1 MRTRLL
7 VLGDLAQARA
17 LARVAAEESEP
28 ALGFDPDIVDRTL
41 VASTTEAH
49 PTCFVLEDRGRLVGF
64 VLCAIEGFW
73 FASGVSTCLHVI
85 YVVPDKRGTRAAA
98 YLLRA
103 FLEWSDEVG
112 ARRKYLGINND
123 LHPDRTAKLFA
134 RAGARRVG
142 YAMVI

>member
-7 VLGDLAQARA
+7 MRQDFEQMRTVARGAQ
-17 LARVAAEESEP
+17 EESEP
-28 ALGFDPDIVDRTL
+28 ELGFDEDIFGATF
-41 VASTTEAH
+41 VASIEHAH
-49 PTCFVLEDRGRLVGF
+49 PTYFVLEDGGRILGLA
-64 VLCAIEGFW
+64 LCAIEGFF

-85 YVVPDKRGTRAAA
+85 DVVPEKRGTRAAA

-103 FLEWSDEVG
+103 FLDWSDEVG
-112 ARRKYLGINND
+112 ARRKYLGINNGK
-123 LHPDRTAKLFA
+123 HPDRTAKFFA